1 MWAYTEVETRWL
13 ETPKVQAERQ
23 AAVNVRLSEVDQYID
38 AARRARAAAIA
49 DLFRKATSTIAR
61 SLHLTP
67 ASQGAT
73 PRAV

>member
-1 MWAYTEVETRWL
+1 MWAYTEDETRWL

-23 AAVNVRLSEVDQYID
+23 VPANVRLSEVDYYID
-38 AARRARAAAIA
+38 AARRARAAVIA
-49 DLFRKATSTIAR
+49 NLFRKATNAAVR

-67 ASQGAT
+67 ASQGAK